1 MHLIAAIW
9 AFPDRKNREG
19 KKNNKRMLSFIL
31 RANFQKPSINENIY
45 QEKKKNTYIYIYI
58 RIRKNILN
66 P

>member
-9 AFPDRKNREG
+9 AFPNRKNREE

-45 QEKKKNTYIYIYI
+45 QEKKKKKVYIYIL
-58 RIRKNILN
+58 ILRTY
-66 P
+66 